1 MFDKLEEVE
10 NRYEELNK
18 LISNPDIIADQNMF
32 RKYMKEQAALTDVVE
47 KFREY
52 KKVKREIQDAE
63 EMMQDPEMKDLAE
76 VEFFGNKEKLP
87 QIEEELKL
95 LLLPKDINDD
105 NNVIIEI
112 RGRSWWRR
120 GSVVCI

>member
-63 EMMQDPEMKDLAE
+63 EMMRDPEMKDLAE